1 MSDILPKDHA
11 EAIAVFRSHVIGPLI
26 CQALGRGEFRAE
38 LRRLS
43 QQRFRPP
50 DADLART
57 FSVPTLER
65 WYYRFRHGGLA
76 ALEPRPRSDR
86 GRARALSA
94 DERALLL
101 DIRREHPSASADL
114 IVRTLVT
121 DGRLA
126 ERAVSPP
133 TVRRLYR
140 DNGLDRQSLRNA
152 AGDVPRLRW
161 QAESPNALWHGDV
174 CHGPAITVA
183 GVSRPLRIH
192 GLLDDCSR
200 YVPALEAHHTERES
214 DMLDV
219 FAGAIRREG
228 PPLAMYLDN
237 GSTYRGD
244 TLRTVCARL
253 NTTLLHAQPY
263 DPQARGKMERFWRTL
278 RAGCLD
284 FLGPVASLAEVNTRL
299 RIWLEHHYHKAP
311 HAGLMGRSPLTVW
324 TERQRTLDLDE
335 HKLRDA
341 FTVRETRRVRKDS
354 TVAVDGIDWELDQGF
369 LAGRVVTVGRCVL
382 DAPPAPWI
390 EHEGKRL
397 ALHPVDPTRNAR
409 RKRKPTAPASKRTP
423 SNTPFDPM
431 HAAPSGAKESGQ

>member
-192 GLLDDCSR
+192 
-200 YVPALEAHHTERES
+200 
-214 DMLDV
+214 
-219 FAGAIRREG
+219 
-228 PPLAMYLDN
+228 
-237 GSTYRGD
+237 
-244 TLRTVCARL
+244 
-253 NTTLLHAQPY
+253 
-263 DPQARGKMERFWRTL
+263 
-278 RAGCLD
+278 
-284 FLGPVASLAEVNTRL
+284 
-299 RIWLEHHYHKAP
+299 
-311 HAGLMGRSPLTVW
+311 
-324 TERQRTLDLDE
+324 
-335 HKLRDA
+335 
-341 FTVRETRRVRKDS
+341 
-354 TVAVDGIDWELDQGF
+354 
-369 LAGRVVTVGRCVL
+369 
-382 DAPPAPWI
+382 
-390 EHEGKRL
+390 
-397 ALHPVDPTRNAR
+397 
-409 RKRKPTAPASKRTP
+409 
-423 SNTPFDPM
+423 
-431 HAAPSGAKESGQ
+431 